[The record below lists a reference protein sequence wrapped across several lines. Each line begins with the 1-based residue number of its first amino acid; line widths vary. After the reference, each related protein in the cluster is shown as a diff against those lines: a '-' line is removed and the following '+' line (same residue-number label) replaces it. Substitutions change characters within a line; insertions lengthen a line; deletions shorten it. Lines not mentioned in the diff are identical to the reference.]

1 MVLEAKL
8 GYGRNGG
15 DEEHSRHCCCWYVA
29 SLPVTALVAAC
40 VVEPRSLL
48 SRGARTF
55 AAS

>member
-40 VVEPRSLL
+40 VVEPRSL